1 VRYAGRK
8 ESRAG
13 PSRPWR
19 ITTPAAPGPGA
30 RWRPDYKSPLNKA
43 VFPTWGRVPQYVPP
57 LNRYMS
63 AAVRGTIIAIGDVVD
78 HRGDFE
84 LPRAQHADA
93 IGVSAR
99 IAHGALETLRDA
111 GLIKVKHRVAGTRRR
126 SGRTC
131 R

>member
-1 VRYAGRK
+1 MRAVKKAGQG
-8 ESRAG
+8 RAG
-13 PSRPWR
+13 LGVSRLR
-19 ITTPAAPGPGA
+19 RRPAPA
-30 RWRPDYKSPLNKA
+30 RALNKA
-43 VFPTWGRVPQYVPP
+43 VFPKWGRVPRYVPP

-99 IAHGALETLRDA
+99 IAHGALATLRDA
-111 GLIKVKHRVAGTRRR
+111 GLIRVKPRVAETRRR